1 MANYDENQRIVKEE
15 VMPAFKEG
23 LLLSLL
29 TSGREVCIN
38 GEGGT
43 SLLTVYPLS
52 CLIFHSQQ

>member
-29 TSGREVCIN
+29 TSRREVCIN

-43 SLLTVYPLS
+43 ALLTVYPLS

>member
-23 LLLSLL
+23 LLSLL
-29 TSGREVCIN
+29 TSRREVCIN

-43 SLLTVYPLS
+43 SLLTVYPLL